1 MAVHRALRVTL
12 AACAGF
18 YVCRYALHDATT
30 ATYALFAVVA
40 TGVLSQLGGGPKDRA
55 RTLLAVLP
63 AAYALVATG
72 TLLAVQAWSAA
83 LGMLVVGFAVAYG
96 SVGGP
101 RLVGLANGL
110 QLFYILPC
118 FPPYQPGA
126 LPSRLAGVTV
136 GLLLLAGAELVLWP
150 ERTPVRYQDR
160 LARAA
165 DTVARLADSAA
176 DACTAPRA
184 SAGATDLDDPDP
196 DPATRATDPAPAA
209 RAARAPDP
217 ADDPT
222 PAAAPAARAP
232 GPADDP
238 TPAAAPAARAPGPAD
253 DPTPAAAPAAR
264 APDPGRGAG
273 AGGPLAASRAAVDG
287 LRPSRVP
294 VLERPASAGAVDRA
308 LTHSAAALRYTRT
321 QLARLVT
328 LGVGA
333 PTPETATLLRATA
346 RALREAAPGIGAR
359 APAPDPAPV
368 QEAITDFETARAE
381 PAQEPWPASPEA
393 AEAKLRLGCI
403 ALDAAEGARFLLI
416 AVRISR
422 RAPVPPDPYAGDRW
436 RSPFWYAHLPARTL
450 WWRRF
455 RGHLTPRSVYFQNAL
470 RTAAALAA
478 ARLVAGALD
487 LSHGFWALLATLT
500 LMRTCAADTRM
511 TLRPALTGTLLGAL
525 ATAPLLLAVGERP
538 AVYAAVLPV
547 AMLVAFTAGPLLGVA
562 WGQGMFT
569 VVVAMIF
576 TQLAPADWRLAE
588 TRLID
593 VVTGAAV
600 GTLAGLCAWPRG
612 GGSELRRSV
621 ADLLRDSALAL
632 QETVKVVTGNAT
644 GTRALRRA
652 QHTLTFAEA
661 SYAQFQTERHDPVT
675 AGPNWQAAL
684 LACQHTTRGA
694 EQLLTRCPPGS
705 LAPWPRTVERLER
718 DAALVADA
726 FRQQSHGLRRRTR
739 PDRAELRLAET
750 EEVLLGERTLAAHPP
765 ADPLLLTATDLSV
778 WLSGLLDDL
787 AAVSPPGAEPA
798 RAPDRIP

>member
-1 MAVHRALRVTL
+1 MGRLPAAPGWLRRRDPHLVAVHRALRVTL

-63 AAYALVATG
+63 AAYALVTTG

-165 DTVARLADSAA
+165 DMVARLADSAA

-196 DPATRATDPAPAA
+196 AAAPTTRATD
-209 RAARAPDP
+209 
-217 ADDPT
+217 
-222 PAAAPAARAP
+222 
-232 GPADDP
+232 
-238 TPAAAPAARAPGPAD
+238 
-253 DPTPAAAPAAR
+253 
-264 APDPGRGAG
+264 PDPGRGAG

-287 LRPSRVP
+287 LRPSLVP

-321 QLARLVT
+321 QLARVVT

-346 RALREAAPGIGAR
+346 RALRAAAPGVGAR

-368 QEAITDFETARAE
+368 QEAIADFETARAE
-381 PAQEPWPASPEA
+381 PAQEPWPATPEA

-436 RSPFWYAHLPARTL
+436 RSPFWYAELPARTL

-525 ATAPLLLAVGERP
+525 ATAPLLFAVGERP

-547 AMLVAFTAGPLLGVA
+547 AMLIAFTAGPLLGVA

-593 VVTGAAV
+593 VVIGAAV

-621 ADLLRDSALAL
+621 ADLLCDSALAL
-632 QETVKVVTGNAT
+632 QETVAVVTGNAT
-644 GTRALRRA
+644 GTGALRRA

-718 DAALVADA
+718 DAALVAGA
-726 FRQQSHGLRRRTR
+726 FQQQSHGLRRRSR
-739 PDRAELRLAET
+739 PDHAELRLAET

-798 RAPDRIP
+798 RAPDPVP

>member
-1 MAVHRALRVTL
+1 MHRALRVTL
-12 AACAGF
+12 VACASF
-18 YVCRYALHDATT
+18 YVCRYGLHNATT
-30 ATYALFAVVA
+30 ATYALFGAVA
-40 TGVLSQLGGGPKDRA
+40 TGALSQLGGGPRERS

-72 TLLAVQAWSAA
+72 TLLAVHAWSAA

-118 FPPYQPGA
+118 FPPYQPEA
-126 LPSRLAGVTV
+126 LLARLAGVTV
-136 GLLLLAGAELVLWP
+136 GVVLLAGAELVLWP

-165 DTVARLADSAA
+165 DVVARLADTAA

-184 SAGATDLDDPDP
+184 SAGATDIGD
-196 DPATRATDPAPAA
+196 AV
-209 RAARAPDP
+209 DP
-217 ADDPT
+217 AD
-222 PAAAPAARAP
+222 AAYADAARR
-232 GPADDP
+232 
-238 TPAAAPAARAPGPAD
+238 T
-253 DPTPAAAPAAR
+253 
-264 APDPGRGAG
+264 AG
-273 AGGPLAASRAAVDG
+273 ADGPLAASRVAVDS

-294 VLERPASAGAVDRA
+294 VLERPASASAVDRA

-321 QLARLVT
+321 QLARVVT

-333 PTPETATLLRATA
+333 PTPETAVLLRATA
-346 RALREAAPGIGAR
+346 RALRAAAPGVCAR
-359 APAPDPAPV
+359 APAPDPARV
-368 QEAITDFETARAE
+368 EEAIAGFETARAE
-381 PAQEPWPASPEA
+381 PAQEPWPSSPEA

-403 ALDAAEGARFLLI
+403 ALDAAEGARFLLL

-422 RAPVPPDPYAGDRW
+422 RAPVPPDPHPQDRW
-436 RSPFWYAHLPARTL
+436 RSPFWYAHMSTPKL
-450 WWRRF
+450 WWHRF

-470 RTAAALAA
+470 RTASALAV

-525 ATAPLLLAVGERP
+525 ATAPLLFAIGERP

-547 AMLVAFTAGPLLGVA
+547 AMLLAFTAGPLLGVA
-562 WGQGMFT
+562 WGQGLFT

-593 VVTGAAV
+593 VLIGAAV

-612 GGSELRRSV
+612 GGSELRRSIS
-621 ADLLRDSALAL
+621 DLLSDSALAL
-632 QETVKVVTGNAT
+632 QETVAVVAGRAAGTG
-644 GTRALRRA
+644 ALQRA

-661 SYAQFQTERHDPVT
+661 SYAQFQAERHDPVMD
-675 AGPNWQAAL
+675 GPNWQAAL

-718 DAALVADA
+718 DADRVAGA
-726 FRQQSHGLRRRTR
+726 FRRQSHGLRQRRR

-787 AAVSPPGAEPA
+787 AAVSPPAPEPA
-798 RAPDRIP
+798 RTADRTP

>member
-12 AACAGF
+12 VACAGF
-18 YVCRYALHDATT
+18 YVCRYALHDDTM
-30 ATYALFAVVA
+30 ATYALFAAVA
-40 TGVLSQLGGGPKDRA
+40 TGVLSQLGGGPEDRA

-63 AAYALVATG
+63 GAYLLVTTG
-72 TLLAVQAWSAA
+72 TLLAVRAWSAA

-126 LPSRLAGVTV
+126 LPSRLAGVSI
-136 GLLLLAGAELVLWP
+136 GLVLLAGAELALWP

-160 LARAA
+160 LARATE
-165 DTVARLADSAA
+165 TVARLADSAA

-184 SAGATDLDDPDP
+184 SAGATDLDDPG
-196 DPATRATDPAPAA
+196 PATAT
-209 RAARAPDP
+209 
-217 ADDPT
+217 
-222 PAAAPAARAP
+222 AP
-232 GPADDP
+232 GPAGPGRDP
-238 TPAAAPAARAPGPAD
+238 TGRDPAGRDPTHPAAQAAG
-253 DPTPAAAPAAR
+253 
-264 APDPGRGAG
+264 PGRSAG
-273 AGGPLAASRAAVDG
+273 ASGPLAASRAAVDG

-294 VLERPASAGAVDRA
+294 VLERPASAGAADRA
-308 LTHSAAALRYTRT
+308 LTHAAAALRYTRT
-321 QLARLVT
+321 QLARVVT
-328 LGVGA
+328 LGAGA
-333 PTPETATLLRATA
+333 PTPETAVLLRATA
-346 RALREAAPGIGAR
+346 RALREAAPAVR
-359 APAPDPAPV
+359 AHAPAPDPAPV

-381 PAQEPWPASPEA
+381 PAQEPWPATPQA
-393 AEAKLRLGCI
+393 AEARLRLGCI

-422 RAPVPPDPYAGDRW
+422 HAPVPPDPHPGDRW
-436 RSPFWYAHLPARTL
+436 RSPFWYAHLPTRTL

-470 RTAAALAA
+470 RIAAALAA

-487 LSHGFWALLATLT
+487 LAHGFWALLATLT
-500 LMRTCAADTRM
+500 LMRTCAADTRT

-525 ATAPLLLAVGERP
+525 ATVPLLLAVGERP

-547 AMLVAFTAGPLLGVA
+547 AMLVAFTAGPLLGLA
-562 WGQGMFT
+562 WGQGLFT

-576 TQLAPADWRLAE
+576 TQLAPSDWRLAE

-632 QETVKVVTGNAT
+632 QETVAVVTGTTT
-644 GTRALRRA
+644 GTGALRRA

-661 SYAQFQTERHDPVT
+661 SYAQFQTERHDQ
-675 AGPNWQAAL
+675 AMDGPNWQAAL

-718 DAALVADA
+718 DAALVAGA
-726 FRQQSHGLRRRTR
+726 FQQQSHGLRRRRR
-739 PDRAELRLAET
+739 PGRTELRLAET
-750 EEVLLGERTLAAHPP
+750 EEVLLGERTLAASPP

-798 RAPDRIP
+798 PAPAPAPGRTP